1 MKSDPVEAFWDQF
14 ATAGGV
20 TADYDAWAFGDE
32 KSPDL
37 ADELAWLVLHG
48 PKRATT
54 CLYEDAVAD
63 GEMPVVGGYSVVLD
77 GAGAPVCIIRT
88 TDIDIVPFGEVDDAY
103 AWDEGEGDRSLAFWR
118 QAHIDFFAENGHAID
133 DDTLVVLERFELL
146 WPSAGEGGVTTRS
159 LPATDDPVTQ
169 LFTGYATARS
179 EGDVAGLVDAHA
191 AGSFAVRAGEI
202 VRHESSSAL
211 EGYYRR
217 IVAAE
222 RGADEH
228 HWSLDDLVFEY
239 PAERAA
245 LAVAQWTVSAED
257 GSPVRTV
264 DATYVLVSEDGRWRI
279 MGEIEHD

>member
-1 MKSDPVEAFWDQF
+1 VRSDPVEAFWDQF
-14 ATAGGV
+14 AAARGV

-32 KSPDL
+32 NSPDL

-63 GEMPVVGGYSVVLD
+63 GEMPEVGGYNVVLD

-88 TDIDIVPFGEVDDAY
+88 SEIDIVPFGEVDDAY

-146 WPSAGEGGVTTRS
+146 WPPAGEEGATS
-159 LPATDDPVTQ
+159 PAEPADDPIGE
-169 LFTGYATARS
+169 LFGGYATARS
-179 EGDVAGLVDAHA
+179 DGDVTGLMDAHA
-191 AGSFAVRAGEI
+191 PGGFAVRAGEI
-202 VRHESSSAL
+202 VRHESPDAL
-211 EGYYRR
+211 ESYYKR

-228 HWSLDDLVFEY
+228 RWNLDDLVFEY
-239 PAERAA
+239 PADRAA
-245 LAVAQWTVSAED
+245 LAVVQWTVSAED

-264 DATYVLVSEDGRWRI
+264 DASYVLVSEEGRWRI
-279 MGEIEHD
+279 IGEIEHD